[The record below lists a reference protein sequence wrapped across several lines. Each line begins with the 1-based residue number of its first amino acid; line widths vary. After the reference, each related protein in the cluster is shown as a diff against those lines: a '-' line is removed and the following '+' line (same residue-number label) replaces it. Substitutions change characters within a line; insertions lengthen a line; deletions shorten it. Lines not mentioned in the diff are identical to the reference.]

1 MRRVDRLSY
10 MPFLAERWKGHF
22 SLALI
27 ASENELTQIDSFLV
41 QYASLPHFRVTLYVV
56 YSDAPRNYVVYT
68 REPTRKRVIN
78 RRIFP
83 INLLRDYALN
93 NVVTSH
99 VMLLDMDLWPS
110 RWNPAVV

>member
-1 MRRVDRLSY
+1 MCRVDRLSY
-10 MPFLAERWKGHF
+10 MPFLAERWKGRF

-27 ASENELTQIDSFLV
+27 ASESELPKVDAFLV

-56 YSDAPRNYVVYT
+56 PADAPRNYVVYT
-68 REPTRKRVIN
+68 RELSHKRMIN

-83 INLLRDYALN
+83 INRLRDYALN
-93 NVVTSH
+93 NAVTSH

-110 RWNPAVV
+110 RWRDVGE

>member
-10 MPFLAERWKGHF
+10 MPFLAARWKGPF
-22 SLALI
+22 SLAII
-27 ASENELTQIDSFLV
+27 ASEYELPKVDAFLA
-41 QYASLPHFRVTLYVV
+41 QHASLPRFRVTVYVAFTV
-56 YSDAPRNYVVYT
+56 SPWNYVVYM
-68 REPTRKRVIN
+68 RERSHMRMTT

-110 RWNPAVV
+110 RWNPAVE